1 MNIKALQAFQA
12 VITEGSVSGAARA
25 MHLSQPA
32 VSRLI
37 AVLEA
42 ELRLTLF
49 KREKK
54 RLLLTEEGAAFNR
67 EAHRILAGL
76 REIPAIADEIRSH
89 RPKRLRM
96 VTMPRTA
103 LSVVAPAVARFAKEY
118 PQVKLSLDVRS
129 HRDIESWING
139 REYDL
144 SFGNVPIS
152 FRAARSTPLVRAVFE
167 VLMPADH
174 PFTAKSAITLEDL
187 AGETLVQNF
196 PGMLLRRQ
204 TDIMFDAQNIRIEKE
219 ILAGTSQIT
228 EHLVAHGAGL
238 TIIDRLSTLAL
249 DQTTVT
255 TRPLVPERWVNF
267 GVIRHRDDD
276 PDPMVSTLIEM
287 LREQIANCAVPGSII
302 PIEPDEDTLP

>member
-152 FRAARSTPLVRAVFE
+152 FRAARSTPLVRA
-167 VLMPADH
+167 
-174 PFTAKSAITLEDL
+174 
-187 AGETLVQNF
+187 QC
-196 PGMLLRRQ
+196 LRCLCPR
-204 TDIMFDAQNIRIEKE
+204 
-219 ILAGTSQIT
+219 
-228 EHLVAHGAGL
+228 
-238 TIIDRLSTLAL
+238 
-249 DQTTVT
+249 
-255 TRPLVPERWVNF
+255 
-267 GVIRHRDDD
+267 
-276 PDPMVSTLIEM
+276 
-287 LREQIANCAVPGSII
+287 II
-302 PIEPDEDTLP
+302 PSRQNRKSLLKIWREKRWCRIFQACCCGGRRISCSMRRIFASRRRSLRALPRLPSIWSPMALA